1 MSKQYYASYNNSW
14 DEFTYGAFDTVEEA
28 NAEVIDEYL
37 SDLSYGETLESL
49 PNQFEVGELVDIR
62 VVAKRGLNG
71 DSKSML
77 EYLNLW
83 LSDSIDFDGD
93 ESILYNDY
101 NIALLEKLLSVFY
114 DNCEYGLNGLV
125 ENVKTFKFSEV
136 INNDIN

>member
-1 MSKQYYASYNNSW
+1 MSKQCYASYNNSW

-28 NAEVIDEYL
+28 KAEVIDEYL
-37 SDLSYGETLESL
+37 GDLSCGETPESL

-62 VVAKRGLNG
+62 IVAKRGLKG

-77 EYLNLW
+77 EYLNSW

-101 NIALLEKLLSVFY
+101 NIALLEKLLSEFY
-114 DNCEYGLNGLV
+114 DNCEYGLNGLI